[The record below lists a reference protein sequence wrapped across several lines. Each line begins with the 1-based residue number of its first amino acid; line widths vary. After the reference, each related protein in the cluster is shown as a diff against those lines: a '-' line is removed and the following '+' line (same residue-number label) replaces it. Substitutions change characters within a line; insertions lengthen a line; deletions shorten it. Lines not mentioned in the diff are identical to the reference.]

1 MPKEQKD
8 RLVMTPEQFVSL
20 HRIAGGLRGFAFG
33 MDAHNATG
41 ADFIL
46 SLSEAMDMTLR
57 EITEEAKKRRDNH
70 GQTSDQG

>member
-20 HRIAGGLRGFAFG
+20 HRIASGLNGFAIG
-33 MDAHNATG
+33 MEIQNVPG
-41 ADFIL
+41 ADFML

-70 GQTSDQG
+70 EQTSDQG

>member
-8 RLVMTPEQFVSL
+8 RLVMKPEQFVSL

-33 MDAHNATG
+33 METQNGQG
-41 ADFIL
+41 AEFIL

-70 GQTSDQG
+70 EQTSDQG